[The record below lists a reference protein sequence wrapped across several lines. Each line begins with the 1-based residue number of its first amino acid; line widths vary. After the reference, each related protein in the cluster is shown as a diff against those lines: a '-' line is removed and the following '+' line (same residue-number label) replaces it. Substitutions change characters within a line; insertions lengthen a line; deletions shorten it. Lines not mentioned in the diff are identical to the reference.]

1 MQPTF
6 LPSLQKLTRY
16 DNSGEG
22 FFFFKNLPIK
32 WVRIVG
38 VVVAIDDFAN
48 LRAYTIDDSSG
59 ACIEAIISVTAGP
72 KPAGSNATT
81 GDESAASEPP
91 VGLTGPAPTPYD
103 HIDVG
108 CVVDVKGALSMFR
121 DEKQIKVEKMLAV
134 KGTSDEIK
142 LWEKRAKFRAEVL
155 SKPWVLEDKTIRRCR
170 REAERSAAEEE
181 KRTKRLKAL
190 VRGKKTS
197 TLPARDGRRS
207 EAASTTESKTTSKD
221 KSKRRAERRDMADD
235 VARLLADS
243 EGKYSALGV

>member
-1 MQPTF
+1 MLF
-6 LPSLQKLTRY
+6 RS
-16 DNSGEG
+16 
-22 FFFFKNLPIK
+22 
-32 WVRIVG
+32 
-38 VVVAIDDFAN
+38 DDFAN

-59 ACIEAIISVTAGP
+59 ACIEAIISVTARP

-142 LWEKRAKFRAEVL
+142 LWEKRAKFRSEVL
-155 SKPWVLEDKTIRRCR
+155 NKPWVLEDKTIRRCR

-181 KRTKRLKAL
+181 KKTKRLKAL
-190 VRGKKTS
+190 ARGKKTW
-197 TLPARDGRRS
+197 TQPARDGRRS
-207 EAASTTESKTTSKD
+207 EAATTASKTTSKD